1 MNAEILTSQVIT
13 EGGCNACLPYEL
25 NTFTLQLPDGRSFSL
40 ENLDAAALVMPI
52 AQINQW
58 QTRLLLEEDE
68 GLIYQKGTQEVIFV
82 EGSRQ
87 DTVSSKGQTSAD
99 RIVWHRTDFLRS
111 AGCTSI
117 RGRKK
122 AACACTDLL
131 KLAF

>member
-1 MNAEILTSQVIT
+1 
-13 EGGCNACLPYEL
+13 YEL

-87 DTVSSKGQTSAD
+87 DTFSSKGQTISCPKKSCEAD
-99 RIVWHRTDFLRS
+99 VFATTNRVLTELFGIEPISFVLR
-111 AGCTSI
+111 
-117 RGRKK
+117 
-122 AACACTDLL
+122 AAQA
-131 KLAF
+131 

>member
-1 MNAEILTSQVIT
+1 MNVEILTSQVIT

-25 NTFTLQLPDGRSFSL
+25 NTFTLQLPDGRCFSL

-87 DTVSSKGQTSAD
+87 DTFSSKGQTIACPKKSCEAD
-99 RIVWHRTDFLRS
+99 VFATTNRVLTELFGIEPLSFVLR
-111 AGCTSI
+111 
-117 RGRKK
+117 
-122 AACACTDLL
+122 AAQA
-131 KLAF
+131 